1 MKATV
6 EPVLPPRIARSNSSG
21 YVFLH
26 AWALETFFDVSIQCS
41 KVTIHQ
47 FVRPNAHASLVLSVT
62 TRGKTSTSS
71 CSAKLVS
78 NEFRNFK
85 TAFGARVGASVFEYG
100 TFLRDSFVCVRTD
113 GAFNESIETF
123 WSGRLRSCG
132 SCLHSHRQ

>member
-26 AWALETFFDVSIQCS
+26 AWALEAFFDVSIQCS

-62 TRGKTSTSS
+62 TRGKTSTS
-71 CSAKLVS
+71 
-78 NEFRNFK
+78 
-85 TAFGARVGASVFEYG
+85 
-100 TFLRDSFVCVRTD
+100 
-113 GAFNESIETF
+113 
-123 WSGRLRSCG
+123 
-132 SCLHSHRQ
+132 